1 MAKTRDEGGAVILQ
15 FPSVRREP
23 SAIEAVARLA
33 PSRSL
38 VDSLLAEAGIAAHD
52 AAAGMARELA
62 HQLRA
67 LEAGEG
73 SDGAI
78 IRLRR
83 LVDAHVLHAMDLCR
97 EYQVAGGPLDQP
109 GGAGCSGGPTDRGTA
124 SSFTCRACQSAGSG
138 DCGACGCRCHG
149 RGSQGTGVLH
159 PGRCRKQ
166 RAGCCRAGAAVI
178 VRRGRLMATVSTPW
192 PSDR

>member
-1 MAKTRDEGGAVILQ
+1 MAKTRDGGGAVILQ
-15 FPSVRREP
+15 FPSERREP
-23 SAIEAVARLA
+23 SSIAAVARLA

-97 EYQVAGGPLDQP
+97 EYQAAGDRLISLEVQAARADRLTGRYKQLYMPRGPNCGVGRLRRVRPPMPWKGQP
-109 GGAGCSGGPTDRGTA
+109 RRWCPT
-124 SSFTCRACQSAGSG
+124 S
-138 DCGACGCRCHG
+138 
-149 RGSQGTGVLH
+149 GVLPKAACRMLPSRSSCYCSPRPVDGHCVH
-159 PGRCRKQ
+159 P
-166 RAGCCRAGAAVI
+166 
-178 VRRGRLMATVSTPW
+178 MAL
-192 PSDR
+192 

>member
-1 MAKTRDEGGAVILQ
+1 MAKTRDGGGAVILQ
-15 FPSVRREP
+15 FPSDRREP
-23 SAIEAVARLA
+23 SSIAAVARLA

-52 AAAGMARELA
+52 AATGMARELA

-97 EYQVAGGPLDQP
+97 EYQAAGDRLISLEVQ
-109 GGAGCSGGPTDRGTA
+109 GAQADRLTGTLQA
-124 SSFTCRACQSAGSG
+124 ALHAARA
-138 DCGACGCRCHG
+138 DLRG
-149 RGSQGTGVLH
+149 RAIAA
-159 PGRCRKQ
+159 
-166 RAGCCRAGAAVI
+166 RAAADAVEGAAKALVSYI
-178 VRRGRLMATVSTPW
+178 RGVAESSVPDAAEPEQLLLFATAG
-192 PSDR
+192 

>member
-1 MAKTRDEGGAVILQ
+1 MAKTRDGGGAVILQ
-15 FPSVRREP
+15 FPSERREP
-23 SAIEAVARLA
+23 SSIAAVARLA

-97 EYQVAGGPLDQP
+97 EYQAAGDRLISLEVQAARADRLTGALQAALHVARANL
-109 GGAGCSGGPTDRGTA
+109 RG
-124 SSFTCRACQSAGSG
+124 RAIA
-138 DCGACGCRCHG
+138 A
-149 RGSQGTGVLH
+149 
-159 PGRCRKQ
+159 
-166 RAGCCRAGAAVI
+166 RAAADAVEGAAKALVSYI
-178 VRRGRLMATVSTPW
+178 RGVAESSVPDAAEPEQLLLFAAAG
-192 PSDR
+192 

>member
-97 EYQVAGGPLDQP
+97 EYQVAG
-109 GGAGCSGGPTDRGTA
+109 DRLISLEVQAARADRLTGTLQA
-124 SSFTCRACQSAGSG
+124 ALHVARAESAGSG

-178 VRRGRLMATVSTPW
+178 VRRGRLMATVSNPW

>member
-67 LEAGEG
+67 LEG
-73 SDGAI
+73 SS
-78 IRLRR
+78 
-83 LVDAHVLHAMDLCR
+83 HDL
-97 EYQVAGGPLDQP
+97 
-109 GGAGCSGGPTDRGTA
+109 
-124 SSFTCRACQSAGSG
+124 F
-138 DCGACGCRCHG
+138 
-149 RGSQGTGVLH
+149 
-159 PGRCRKQ
+159 K
-166 RAGCCRAGAAVI
+166 I
-178 VRRGRLMATVSTPW
+178 VR
-192 PSDR
+192 

>member
-15 FPSVRREP
+15 FPSARREP
-23 SAIEAVARLA
+23 SAIEAVVRLA

-62 HQLRA
+62 HRLRA

-97 EYQVAGGPLDQP
+97 EYQVA
-109 GGAGCSGGPTDRGTA
+109 ADRLISLEVQAARADRLTGTLQA
-124 SSFTCRACQSAGSG
+124 ALHAARA
-138 DCGACGCRCHG
+138 DPCG
-149 RGSQGTGVLH
+149 V
-159 PGRCRKQ
+159 
-166 RAGCCRAGAAVI
+166 
-178 VRRGRLMATVSTPW
+178 GRLRRVRPPMPWKGQPRRWYSYIRGVAESSVPDAAEPEQLLLFATAG
-192 PSDR
+192 

>member
-1 MAKTRDEGGAVILQ
+1 MAKTRDGGGAVILQ
-15 FPSVRREP
+15 FPSDRREP
-23 SAIEAVARLA
+23 SSIAAVARLA

-38 VDSLLAEAGIAAHD
+38 VDSLLAEAGMAAHD

-97 EYQVAGGPLDQP
+97 EYQVAADRLISLEVQAARADRLT
-109 GGAGCSGGPTDRGTA
+109 GALHAALHVARANLRG
-124 SSFTCRACQSAGSG
+124 RAIA
-138 DCGACGCRCHG
+138 A
-149 RGSQGTGVLH
+149 
-159 PGRCRKQ
+159 
-166 RAGCCRAGAAVI
+166 RAAADAMEGAAKALVSYI
-178 VRRGRLMATVSTPW
+178 RGVAESSMPDAAEPEQLLLFAAAG
-192 PSDR
+192 